1 MYVIVADNITLHIF
15 EWISIVYHY
24 FFTRFQINLLF
35 AFLYVSTA
43 VSCKEQIG
51 FVILAAAYSL
61 LRGTHKVCHLISSV
75 VIVQCTLD
83 TVYVHYI
90 YIFQYNIEIVCLN
103 TTVILRCHSN
113 CHAHLKSRC
122 LHIFIQMMQYRVAFE
137 SLKVPTGEWWSAIIK
152 MPGYR
157 FLHAI
162 ACLLNKLINMQS
174 LSNDFIKILYNITRH
189 KCYICGSPYLNRR
202 QL

>member
-1 MYVIVADNITLHIF
+1 MDFDCLSF
-15 EWISIVYHY
+15 LLL
-24 FFTRFQINLLF
+24 FFTRFQSNLLF

-51 FVILAAAYSL
+51 FVILPAAYSL

-83 TVYVHYI
+83 TVYVHYV

-113 CHAHLKSRC
+113 CHARLKSRC
-122 LHIFIQMMQYRVAFE
+122 LHIFIQMLLRRYDGVFQGNAIPGCLR
-137 SLKVPTGEWWSAIIK
+137 IIK
-152 MPGYR
+152 SAHWR
-157 FLHAI
+157 VVE
-162 ACLLNKLINMQS
+162 CNN
-174 LSNDFIKILYNITRH
+174 
-189 KCYICGSPYLNRR
+189 
-202 QL
+202 